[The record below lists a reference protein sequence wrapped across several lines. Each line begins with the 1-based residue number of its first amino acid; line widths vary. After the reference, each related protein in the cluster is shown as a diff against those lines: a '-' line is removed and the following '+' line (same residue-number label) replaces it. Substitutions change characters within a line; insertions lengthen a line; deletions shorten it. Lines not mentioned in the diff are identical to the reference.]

1 MGTWAAGMANP
12 LERNLLFIHTVFHQS
27 IGAILFL
34 HFSLDRNLGNPR
46 LAGMELT
53 DIQRKF
59 VLHWGEMGSMWGVN
73 RTVSQIHALLF
84 AHGKPM
90 HAEELSETLGVAR
103 SNVSNSLKELQA
115 WNLVRITHT
124 MGDRRDYFETS
135 VDVWE
140 LFRTV
145 VRERKERE
153 FDPTVRVLR
162 ELVSSPDFQKEPAD
176 AQDRI
181 RSTMEL
187 MDKLATWADEMLR
200 LSPGT
205 LDKVLTLGAS
215 VQRFVR
221 GDAAATDKSGGKGDK
236 GDDPDAHHA
245 SLPMI

>member
-1 MGTWAAGMANP
+1 
-12 LERNLLFIHTVFHQS
+12 
-27 IGAILFL
+27 
-34 HFSLDRNLGNPR
+34 
-46 LAGMELT
+46 MELT
-53 DIQRKF
+53 ELQRKF

-84 AHGKPM
+84 VHGKPM
-90 HAEELSETLGVAR
+90 HAEELSETLNVAR

-115 WNLVRITHT
+115 WNLVRVTHVL
-124 MGDRRDYFETS
+124 GDRRDYFETS

-153 FDPTVRVLR
+153 FDPTTRMLR
-162 ELVSSPDFQKEPAD
+162 EIVASPGFAREPAD

-181 RSTMEL
+181 RATMEL
-187 MDKLATWADEMLR
+187 MDKLGAWADEMLR

-205 LDKVLTLGAS
+205 LDKVLSLGAS

-221 GDAAATDKSGGKGDK
+221 GDAAPKAGDRD
-236 GDDPDAHHA
+236 GDDDDAARHA

>member
-1 MGTWAAGMANP
+1 
-12 LERNLLFIHTVFHQS
+12 
-27 IGAILFL
+27 
-34 HFSLDRNLGNPR
+34 
-46 LAGMELT
+46 MELT

-84 AHGKPM
+84 VHGKPI
-90 HAEELSETLGVAR
+90 HAEELSDTLGVAR

-115 WNLVRITHT
+115 WNLVRVTH
-124 MGDRRDYFETS
+124 MLGDRRDYFETS

-153 FDPTVRVLR
+153 FDPTIRMLR
-162 ELVSSPDFQKEPAD
+162 EIVASPDFQKESAD

-181 RSTMEL
+181 RSTMDL
-187 MDKLATWADEMLR
+187 MAKLATWADEMLR

-215 VQRFVR
+215 VQKFVR
-221 GDAAATDKSGGKGDK
+221 GDAPAPATGK
-236 GDDPDAHHA
+236 DDPDAHHA

>member
-1 MGTWAAGMANP
+1 
-12 LERNLLFIHTVFHQS
+12 
-27 IGAILFL
+27 
-34 HFSLDRNLGNPR
+34 
-46 LAGMELT
+46 MELT

-84 AHGKPM
+84 VHGKPI
-90 HAEELSETLGVAR
+90 HAEELSDTLGVAR

-115 WNLVRITHT
+115 WNLVRVTH
-124 MGDRRDYFETS
+124 MLGDRRDYFETS

-153 FDPTVRVLR
+153 FDPTIRMLR
-162 ELVSSPDFQKEPAD
+162 EIVASPDFQKESAD

-181 RSTMEL
+181 RSTMDL
-187 MDKLATWADEMLR
+187 MAKLATWADEMLR

-215 VQRFVR
+215 VQKFVR
-221 GDAAATDKSGGKGDK
+221 GDAPAASK
-236 GDDPDAHHA
+236 DDPDAHHA